1 MVAGVIVVLCICG
14 WLIVCKGMYVLL
26 DSSVYATNKYMCIYI
41 YIDRLRKTIDA
52 AIPTYF

>member
-26 DSSVYATNKYMCIYI
+26 DPSVHATNKYMCIYI
-41 YIDRLRKTIDA
+41 YI
-52 AIPTYF
+52 Y

>member
-26 DSSVYATNKYMCIYI
+26 DPSVYATNRYMCIYI

-52 AIPTYF
+52 AIPTYL